1 MKTVREVSELTGVS
15 IRTLHYYDAIGLLK
29 PSAVTEAGY
38 RLYDDGSLRRLQSI
52 LLFRE
57 LRFPLKE
64 IREILD
70 RPDLDQDAALEDQI
84 RLLRLQRERLDRIIA
99 LACDIRK
106 KGFTDMSTTSFTAFD
121 RGELDAYEAEAKE
134 RWASTAAWQEY
145 AARPKRSPAE
155 QKAVTDVM
163 MDIFRQLGTLRHLS
177 PADERVQALIARLQQ
192 HITKNWYTCTSDIL
206 KGLGQMYV
214 SDPRMQKNI
223 DKAGGEGTAAFA
235 AEAIAVYTK

>member
-15 IRTLHYYDAIGLLK
+15 IRTLHYYDAIDLLK

-70 RPDLDQDAALEDQI
+70 RPDLDQDAALEEQI

-106 KGFTDMSTTSFTAFD
+106 KGFTDMNTTDFTAFD
-121 RGELDAYEAEAKE
+121 HSELDAYEAEAKE

-145 AARPKRSPAE
+145 AARPKKSPAE
-155 QKAVTDVM
+155 QKAVTDAL

-223 DKAGGEGTAAFA
+223 DKAGGDGTAAFA
-235 AEAIAVYTK
+235 AEAIAVFAK